1 MDIKVSDLKSNDRKL
16 SKNLSEKCLNEN
28 ISKQAKNQ
36 LADID
41 DQDNKM
47 LNFLLKNIKKFQK
60 ENQTLREQ
68 NKKLRIELK
77 SLQILLKNAQ
87 KEVERSKENYKV
99 LESVNKSFSDAL
111 KNSLT
116 SYKLNE
122 ADNSEETQKHIS
134 LVEERILIDSLH
146 IIKGLLNLNSYNK
159 YLVKLN

>member
-1 MDIKVSDLKSNDRKL
+1 MDLKVSDLKSNDRKL
-16 SKNLSEKCLNEN
+16 SKNLSGKYLNDGL
-28 ISKQAKNQ
+28 SKQTKNQ
-36 LADID
+36 LADIE

-47 LNFLLKNIKKFQK
+47 FILLLKNISKLQK

-122 ADNSEETQKHIS
+122 ANNSEETQKHIS

-146 IIKGLLNLNSYNK
+146 IIKGLLNLYS
-159 YLVKLN
+159 

>member
-1 MDIKVSDLKSNDRKL
+1 M
-16 SKNLSEKCLNEN
+16 
-28 ISKQAKNQ
+28 
-36 LADID
+36 
-41 DQDNKM
+41 
-47 LNFLLKNIKKFQK
+47 KNINKFQK

-99 LESVNKSFSDAL
+99 LESVNKSFLDAL